1 MSNVT
6 VKKNIADTFIDVA
19 ALLKTEKS
27 LKKPVIGIFAENGE
41 HGREIYEEA
50 VKSAERKGYKAINY
64 ECAENEDIHKVMEK
78 KLEKGEIDGAVTM
91 HYAFPIGVS
100 TVGRVVTPGKGR
112 EMFLANTTG
121 ASDTERSVAMVKN
134 ALYGIIAAK
143 ACGINN
149 PSVGIANIDGAR
161 QTERALKK
169 LNENGYKINFAD
181 SARADGGVVMRGND
195 LLLGTSDVMVMD
207 SLTGNLMMKMF
218 SSFSS
223 GGSYETTGH
232 GYGPGIGENYNK
244 LIMIIS
250 RASGI
255 PVVEGAI
262 EYASTL
268 IQNGWF
274 TIACNELKLARKAGL
289 NKIID
294 EMTNSTIEK
303 GLDVTAP
310 AKEIVTA
317 QIPGIEVMD
326 MEKAVQTLWK
336 QNIYA
341 ESGMGCIGP
350 IIRVNE
356 EKFIE
361 AKKILADKGYVSE

>member
-1 MSNVT
+1 MSNIT
-6 VKKNIADTFIDVA
+6 VKKNIADAFIDIA
-19 ALLKTEKS
+19 DLLKTGKN

-41 HGREIYEEA
+41 HGKEIYEEA
-50 VKSAERKGYKAINY
+50 VKSAEIKGYKAINY
-64 ECAENEDIHKVMEK
+64 VCDESEDIHKIMEE
-78 KLEKGEIDGAVTM
+78 KLEKGEIDGAITM
-91 HYAFPIGVS
+91 HYSFPIGVS
-100 TVGRVVTPGKGR
+100 TVGRVVTPGEGR
-112 EMFLANTTG
+112 KMFLANTTG
-121 ASDTERSVAMVKN
+121 TSDTERNVAMVKN

-143 ACGINN
+143 ACGISN

-169 LNENGYKINFAD
+169 LDENGYKINFAD

-207 SLTGNLMMKMF
+207 SLTGNLIMKML

-223 GGSYETTGH
+223 GGSYETTGY

-250 RASGI
+250 RASGV

-262 EYASTL
+262 EYASIL
-268 IQNGWF
+268 IQNEWYSVV
-274 TIACNELKLARKAGL
+274 CNELKLARKAGL
-289 NKIID
+289 NNIIKD
-294 EMTNSTIEK
+294 LAKSTIEK
-303 GLDVTAP
+303 ELGVTAP
-310 AKEIVTA
+310 TKEIVTA

-326 MEKAVQTLWK
+326 LENAVQILWK

-356 EKFIE
+356 EKFIN
-361 AKKILADKGYVSE
+361 AKQILADKGYIS